1 MEKIKEFFKKIKDFL
16 LSHKII
22 LIVLGLIL
30 LLFLAKI
37 IGGLFFKKDYEEIS
51 QNQIV
56 TLTKGEVINSVNEN
70 GKVAPNTS
78 NEIYAEKQ
86 LPVKEILVKVGDKVE
101 EGQVLARLDGDS
113 LEEEIEKA
121 RAQKSAS
128 GKTVAASI
136 NSAKKRLAEA
146 EENRKNGTNPTIV
159 SAQTAFQS
167 SKDAYNA
174 AKKAYEDYKN
184 SIDLGYNPEIV
195 GEKNSRENLAYQEE
209 SGNLKFRQLQS
220 DYNDNIVKA
229 SENRKLAREKE
240 IEKNRIQ
247 NEIDNLNRIL
257 TEIGIKQ
264 GQLQAELEG
273 SKSVK
278 KSSTGEKEK
287 ENSSSKT
294 ESIIAS
300 DSSQIEETT
309 RKINNL
315 TREQTEINIKIKIL
329 TDELS
334 KVSGDKEKYTSEAD
348 ALDKEIEGQRK
359 NLDLSKIDIDKAR
372 DDLKADADKSIKAS
386 KARED
391 QLKTLEQNMITA
403 ENSYKA
409 AEISLKSA
417 QASADNEISM
427 LRDALKSANAASNNI
442 EDVQI
447 KFLEEE
453 LEKTNIKALNAG
465 TVTEVPG
472 KEGQVPQGPVV
483 KIESVTE
490 LKIESKVKEY
500 NIKEVKVGTKV
511 IITTEALPGEE
522 FEGKVTFINPSPEEN
537 NDPSSKEVYY
547 KTSIEI
553 SKEDS
558 EKLNTGMN
566 LRVKYILSQEKN
578 TFSVPSTAVFERD
591 GKKYVLAL
599 IEKQKGIFES
609 QKLEVETGLENDF
622 EIAIK
627 GSKLK
632 EKMMILSTSEGYG
645 EGQKFS
651 IAVEDKMQSGPS
663 NKENAREGSN

>member
-1 MEKIKEFFKKIKDFL
+1 MEKIKKIFKKIKDFL

-30 LLFLAKI
+30 LLILAKI

-121 RAQKSAS
+121 KAQKSAS

-146 EENRKNGTNPTIV
+146 QENRKNGTNPTIV
-159 SAQTAFQS
+159 SAQTALQS

-174 AKKAYEDYKN
+174 AKKAYEDYKS

-264 GQLQAELEG
+264 GQLQADLEG

-278 KSSTGEKEK
+278 KLSTGEKE
-287 ENSSSKT
+287 NSSPKT
-294 ESIIAS
+294 ESIIVS
-300 DSSQIEETT
+300 GDSSQNEETT

-315 TREQTEINIKIKIL
+315 TREQTEINIKIKNL

-348 ALDKEIEGQRK
+348 ALDKEIESQRK

-417 QASADNEISM
+417 EASVDNEISM
-427 LRDALKSANAASNNI
+427 LRDALTSANASSNNI

-465 TVTEVPG
+465 TVTEVLG

-483 KIESVTE
+483 KIESVSE

-522 FEGKVTFINPSPEEN
+522 FQGKVTFINPSPEEN

-558 EKLNTGMN
+558 KKLNTGMN

-599 IEKQKGIFES
+599 REKQKGIFES

-627 GSKLK
+627 SSKLK

-663 NKENAREGSN
+663 NKESVGEGSN

>member
-1 MEKIKEFFKKIKDFL
+1 MEKIKKIFKKIKDFL

-30 LLFLAKI
+30 LLILAKI

-121 RAQKSAS
+121 KAQKSAS

-146 EENRKNGTNPTIV
+146 QENRKNGTNPTIV
-159 SAQTAFQS
+159 SAQTALQS

-174 AKKAYEDYKN
+174 AKKAYEDYKS

-264 GQLQAELEG
+264 GQLQADLEG

-278 KSSTGEKEK
+278 KLSTGEKE
-287 ENSSSKT
+287 NSSPKT
-294 ESIIAS
+294 ESIIVS
-300 DSSQIEETT
+300 GDSSQIEETT

-315 TREQTEINIKIKIL
+315 TREQTEINIKIKNL

-348 ALDKEIEGQRK
+348 ALDKEIESQRK

-391 QLKTLEQNMITA
+391 QLKTLEQNMIIA

-417 QASADNEISM
+417 EASVDNEISM
-427 LRDALKSANAASNNI
+427 LRDALTSANASSNNI

-465 TVTEVPG
+465 TVTEVLG

-483 KIESVTE
+483 KIESVSE

-522 FEGKVTFINPSPEEN
+522 FQGKVTFINPSPEEN

-558 EKLNTGMN
+558 QKLNTGMN

-599 IEKQKGIFES
+599 KEKQKGIFES

-663 NKENAREGSN
+663 NKENAGEGSN

>member
-1 MEKIKEFFKKIKDFL
+1 MEKIKKIFKKIKDFL

-30 LLFLAKI
+30 LLILAKI

-121 RAQKSAS
+121 KAQKSAS

-146 EENRKNGTNPTIV
+146 QENRKNGTNPTIV
-159 SAQTAFQS
+159 SAQTALQS

-174 AKKAYEDYKN
+174 AKKAYEDYKS

-264 GQLQAELEG
+264 GQLQADLEG

-278 KSSTGEKEK
+278 KLSTGEKE
-287 ENSSSKT
+287 NSSPKT

-300 DSSQIEETT
+300 GDSSQIEETT

-315 TREQTEINIKIKIL
+315 TREQTEINIKIKNL

-348 ALDKEIEGQRK
+348 ALDKEIESQRK

-417 QASADNEISM
+417 EASVDNEISM
-427 LRDALKSANAASNNI
+427 LRDALTSANASSNNI

-465 TVTEVPG
+465 TVTEVLG

-483 KIESVTE
+483 KIESVSE

-522 FEGKVTFINPSPEEN
+522 FQGKVTFINPSPEEN

-558 EKLNTGMN
+558 KKLNTGMN

-578 TFSVPSTAVFERD
+578 TFSVPATAVFERD

-599 IEKQKGIFES
+599 KEKQKGIFES

-627 GSKLK
+627 SSKLK

-663 NKENAREGSN
+663 NKESVGEGSN